1 MIQLECPWL
10 YTSQQKQYILTG
22 KWLQVT
28 YCTTVVH
35 CYQMKFLKCR
45 GITLY
50 LLFVI
55 PCAMKRSSHLGL
67 YSILSRDIPF
77 SLNCGQLGLAI
88 QGTEKT
94 WLWYCISLWEAWRL
108 PVTTI
113 QSFLCCT
120 AVPPHSLL
128 HYGHGSD
135 TTFIQISRVVLH
147 IQAIKD
153 TCHQFMKP
161 ENVNSWTSPAAAN
174 C

>member
-1 MIQLECPWL
+1 MGWMIQLECPWL

-94 WLWYCISLWEAWRL
+94 WLILYKPVGGMEAASHNYTEL
-108 PVTTI
+108 PV
-113 QSFLCCT
+113 LYCCT
-120 AVPPHSLL
+120 PTFTVTLWSWLWYYL
-128 HYGHGSD
+128 HTNFKSSITYSGHKGHLPSVYE
-135 TTFIQISRVVLH
+135 TR
-147 IQAIKD
+147 K
-153 TCHQFMKP
+153 CK
-161 ENVNSWTSPAAAN
+161 
-174 C
+174 